1 MSCVTFNLTRHNSNL
16 VLKPLIGRLSQGY
29 LAYKDMEVVGIKVIR
44 RWFVCVFV
52 VVVVR
57 NVVEVFL

>member
-1 MSCVTFNLTRHNSNL
+1 MNIQTTPVIATKVITVTLLFE
-16 VLKPLIGRLSQGY
+16 GY

-52 VVVVR
+52 MVVVR